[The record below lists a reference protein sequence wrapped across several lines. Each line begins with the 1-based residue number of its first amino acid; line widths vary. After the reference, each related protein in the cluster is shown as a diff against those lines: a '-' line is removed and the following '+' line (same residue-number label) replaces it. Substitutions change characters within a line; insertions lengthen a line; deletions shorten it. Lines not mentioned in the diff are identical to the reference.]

1 MKHFC
6 SSLFFLGLLGLVSC
20 GGSVEVDPRV
30 EPERLRDYEIKVP
43 PKGPQPQKSTEK
55 G

>member
-1 MKHFC
+1 MKLFC
-6 SSLFFLGLLGLVSC
+6 SSLFFLGLLGLVGC
-20 GGSVEVDPRV
+20 GESVKDDPRV
-30 EPERLRDYEIKVP
+30 EPERLRDYEIKMP